1 MEMFRS
7 VSTTDTRDA
16 RSRFVAEV
24 ARGLATFSAEDL
36 RGGCLTLPFGL
47 SAWMKRADMDVS
59 GAIESLI
66 VLRSALL
73 EASGLEAQCEPVP
86 LLGTRPEDGRDQ
98 FGGLPPRAPAARCQ
112 LRSDL
117 EDRDRH
123 GRVGL
128 PVVTVVCHCGCH
140 RRNVVGMCFTP
151 ACLLVRNRS
160 MGPSSANSS
169 KRASSSSSMMR
180 ISMRA
185 RLAPRQKW
193 LR

>member
-86 LLGTRPEDGRDQ
+86 LLARDPKTAAINLAVYLH
-98 FGGLPPRAPAARCQ
+98 GLLQRAANFARTSRIEIATAA
-112 LRSDL
+112 LD
-117 EDRDRH
+117 
-123 GRVGL
+123 
-128 PVVTVVCHCGCH
+128 
-140 RRNVVGMCFTP
+140 
-151 ACLLVRNRS
+151 CLS
-160 MGPSSANSS
+160 
-169 KRASSSSSMMR
+169 
-180 ISMRA
+180 
-185 RLAPRQKW
+185 
-193 LR
+193 